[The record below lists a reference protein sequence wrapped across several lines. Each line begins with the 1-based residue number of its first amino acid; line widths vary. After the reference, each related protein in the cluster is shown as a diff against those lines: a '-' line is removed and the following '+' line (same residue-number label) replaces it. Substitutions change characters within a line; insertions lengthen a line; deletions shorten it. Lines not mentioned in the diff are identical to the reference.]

1 MLRRTLAGGMLS
13 AAAGLGAA
21 GRPNRAAAQEWP
33 ARPVRMIVTFSAG
46 GSTDVAARL
55 YAEKL
60 GEAFRQQFVIENKAG
75 ASGMIGLEAAAR
87 AEPDGY
93 TFGVSTS
100 ATFSALPAIRKLP
113 IDISRDLAP
122 VGRLTSLGLVFAVKP
137 SLPVSTWAE
146 FVEYAKARPGQLNF
160 GSAGVG
166 VLAHFVG
173 EYAARLGG
181 FQMTHIPYKGGAD
194 AQADFLG
201 GRLDVC
207 LEGTLLP
214 YLRQGKGGKML
225 AYVEERRSPD
235 FPDVPTMREIFPSW
249 NMYTW
254 FGVAAPAATPPPI
267 IARLNQAL
275 AQAATSSD
283 LVEKLRNQ
291 SQRASVN
298 TPAQMREQIQRE
310 SELYARLAKE
320 LNIRAD

>member
-1 MLRRTLAGGMLS
+1 MLRRTFAGGILP
-13 AAAGLGAA
+13 AAAGLGVVS
-21 GRPNRAAAQEWP
+21 RSTRTAAQEWP

-55 YAEKL
+55 YADKL
-60 GEAFRQQFVIENKAG
+60 TDIFKQQFVVENKAG
-75 ASGMIGLEAAAR
+75 ASGIIGLETAAR

-113 IDISRDLAP
+113 IDISKDLAP

-146 FVEYAKARPGQLNF
+146 FVAYAKARPGQLNF
-160 GSAGVG
+160 GTAGVG

-173 EYAARLGG
+173 EYAANLGG

-214 YLRQGKGGKML
+214 YLKQGKGRIL
-225 AYVEERRSPD
+225 AYIDETRSPD
-235 FPDVPTMREIFPSW
+235 FPDVPTMREIFPNW

-254 FGVAAPAATPPPI
+254 FGVAAPAGTPPEI
-267 IARLNQAL
+267 IARLNKAL
-275 AQAATSSD
+275 VEAATRPD

-298 TPAQMREQIQRE
+298 SPEQMKEQIQKE
-310 SELYARLAKE
+310 SELYGRLAKE
-320 LNIRAD
+320 LNIRAN

>member
-1 MLRRTLAGGMLS
+1 MLRRTFAGGFLP
-13 AAAGLGAA
+13 AAAALGVS
-21 GRPNRAAAQEWP
+21 GRPTRAAAQDWP

-55 YAEKL
+55 YADRLTEI
-60 GEAFRQQFVIENKAG
+60 FRQQFVVENKAG
-75 ASGMIGLEAAAR
+75 ASGIIGLEAAAR

-93 TFGVSTS
+93 TFGISTS

-113 IDISRDLAP
+113 IDISKDLVP
-122 VGRLTSLGLVFAVKP
+122 VARLTSLGLVFAVRP
-137 SLPVSTWAE
+137 SLPVSTWPQ
-146 FVEYAKARPGQLNF
+146 FVAYAKARPGQLNF
-160 GSAGVG
+160 GTAGVG

-214 YLRQGKGGKML
+214 HLKQGKGRML
-225 AYVEERRSPD
+225 AYIDETRSPD

-254 FGVAAPAATPPPI
+254 FGVVAPADTPPAI
-267 IARLNQAL
+267 VARLNKAL
-275 AQAATSSD
+275 AQAATSPD

-298 TPAQMREQIQRE
+298 TPEQMKEQIRKE
-310 SELYARLAKE
+310 SELYGRLARE

>member
-1 MLRRTLAGGMLS
+1 MLRRTFAAGIVP
-13 AAAGLGAA
+13 AAAGISVIGQPTGVA
-21 GRPNRAAAQEWP
+21 GQEWP

-55 YAEKL
+55 YADKL
-60 GEAFRQQFVIENKAG
+60 TEIFKQQFVIENKAG
-75 ASGMIGLEAAAR
+75 ASGIIGLEAAAR

-93 TFGVSTS
+93 TFGISTS

-113 IDISRDLAP
+113 IDISRDLSP
-122 VGRLTSLGLVFAVKP
+122 VARLTSLGLVFAVNP

-146 FVEYAKARPGQLNF
+146 FVAYAKARPGQLNF
-160 GSAGVG
+160 GTAGVG

-173 EYAARLGG
+173 EYAAKLGG
-181 FQMTHIPYKGGAD
+181 FQMAHIPYKGGAD

-214 YLRQGKGGKML
+214 YLKQGKGRIL
-225 AYVEERRSPD
+225 AYVDERRSPD

-254 FGVAAPAATPPPI
+254 FGVAAPAGTPAAI
-267 IARLNQAL
+267 VARLNSGL
-275 AQAATSSD
+275 VEAATRPD

-298 TPAQMREQIQRE
+298 SPEQMKEQIRKE
-310 SELYARLAKE
+310 SELYDRLAKE
-320 LNIRAD
+320 LNIRAN

>member
-1 MLRRTLAGGMLS
+1 MLRRTFAGGLLP
-13 AAAGLGAA
+13 AAAGLATA
-21 GRPNRAAAQEWP
+21 GQTTGAAAQEWP
-33 ARPVRMIVTFSAG
+33 TRPVRMIVTFSAG

-55 YAEKL
+55 YADKL
-60 GEAFRQQFVIENKAG
+60 GEIFKQQFIVENKAG
-75 ASGMIGLEAAAR
+75 ASGIIGLETAAR

-93 TFGVSTS
+93 TFGISTS
-100 ATFSALPAIRKLP
+100 ATFTAVPAIRKLS
-113 IDISRDLAP
+113 IDMSKDLVP
-122 VGRLTSLGLVFAVKP
+122 VARLTSLGLVFAVKS
-137 SLPVSTWAE
+137 SLPVSNWAE
-146 FVEYAKARPGQLNF
+146 FVAYAKARPGQLNF
-160 GSAGVG
+160 GTAGVG

-214 YLRQGKGGKML
+214 YLKQGTGKIL
-225 AYVEERRSPD
+225 AYIDEKRSPD
-235 FPDVPTMREIFPSW
+235 FPDVPTMSEIFPAW

-254 FGVAAPAATPPPI
+254 FGVVAPANTPPAI
-267 IARLNQAL
+267 VARLNQGL
-275 AQAATSSD
+275 AQAATNPD
-283 LVEKLRNQ
+283 LIEKLRKQ

-298 TPAQMREQIQRE
+298 TSAEMKVQIQKE
-310 SELYARLAKE
+310 TELYARLAKE